1 MQINEFKLRRSVIFD
16 YAEENM
22 NKHKIGN
29 AIASLLFL
37 VVAFVFYTH
46 NDSGVGTMFVVFAAV
61 YLGLTF
67 SDKYKK

>member
-1 MQINEFKLRRSVIFD
+1 
-16 YAEENM
+16 M

-61 YLGLTF
+61 YLPKFGPN
-67 SDKYKK
+67 

>member
-1 MQINEFKLRRSVIFD
+1 MSLEAKSYQTNNNLWYHSC
-16 YAEENM
+16 M

>member
-1 MQINEFKLRRSVIFD
+1 
-16 YAEENM
+16 M